1 MRFVTLDTAATL
13 WVDLPQRADATP
25 TFVVKTPSGST
36 AQSSASVTLASCNTT
51 LNGAASAGA
60 ASVVVTSASGITAGR
75 KYLVGGAESTG
86 GEFVTVKSVSGTT
99 ITLVR
104 PLRFARASGVAFQST
119 RVDMAISA
127 STPSAIG
134 RHWRAEITWAVSSAS
149 QDTYE
154 VPFDVTRYS
163 PMTALRADDVV
174 DFDPV
179 LAKRLPAG
187 TWLPAL
193 MDVAWDMILRRLA
206 LTKAPGSLMGAI
218 DLTTPHAYLVRKLI
232 AETGATTAVELKE
245 YAETLAAEFQ
255 RELEITL
262 ASAAVDDDQDGA
274 IEKHEG
280 WTKTLSLQRG

>member
-1 MRFVTLDTAATL
+1 MRFVTLATAATL

-25 TFVVKTPSGST
+25 TFVVKTPSGGT
-36 AQSSASVTLASCNTT
+36 VQSSASVTLASCNTT
-51 LNGAASAGA
+51 LNGAVSAGA
-60 ASVVVTSASGITAGR
+60 SSVVVTSASGITAGR
-75 KYLVGGAESTG
+75 KYLIGGAESAG

-99 ITLVR
+99 VTLVR
-104 PLRFARASGVAFQST
+104 PLRLGRASGVAFQST
-119 RVDMAISA
+119 RVEMAVSS
-127 STPSAIG
+127 STPSAVG

-163 PMTALRADDVV
+163 PQTSLRADDIV

-187 TWLPAL
+187 TWVPAL
-193 MDVAWDMILRRLA
+193 IDVAWDMILRRLA
-206 LTKAPGSLMGAI
+206 QTKDPGSLMGAI

-232 AETGATTAVELKE
+232 AETGATTAGELKE
-245 YAETLAAEFQ
+245 YAEMLAVEFQ
-255 RELEITL
+255 KELEITL

-274 IEKHEG
+274 IEKNEG
-280 WTKTLSLQRG
+280 WLKILDLLRG